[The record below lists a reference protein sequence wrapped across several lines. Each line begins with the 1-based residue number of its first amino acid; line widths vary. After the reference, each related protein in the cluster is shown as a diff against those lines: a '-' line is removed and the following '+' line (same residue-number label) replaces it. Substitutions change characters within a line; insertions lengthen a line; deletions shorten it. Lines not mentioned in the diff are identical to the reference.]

1 VSRACE
7 DRLRQLY
14 VPATPDL
21 TAQGSPTGVARAIRN
36 RPVPLLAACDVCG
49 SADLAE
55 IRCKVICR
63 NCRTILQSCADL

>member
-1 VSRACE
+1 
-7 DRLRQLY
+7 LY
-14 VPATPDL
+14 VPVMPDQSGQGVQASLTP
-21 TAQGSPTGVARAIRN
+21 PPRAN
-36 RPVPLLAACDVCG
+36 PVPLLAECDVCG